1 MPHPPPV
8 SNDALDGVQQTSDGF
23 QSLSQS
29 FYPGHYNGSDPQV
42 RYEESSQEPTLELP
56 PIVKGVRVIE
66 IFQEAVEN
74 ARRGIAQS
82 LAGSEKVGEAVNLK
96 LTVDLSRR
104 SLEGVPNE
112 VVDIVKRDVER
123 LQLAHN
129 EISHIPYKFQE
140 CSVLKYLN
148 LRSNRF
154 KDFPKAICKLP
165 QLEILDL
172 SRNKLTRI
180 PEEVGNMR
188 ALRVLSLLNNFID
201 NVPFNLGSLET
212 LRILKLG
219 GNPLSTELWQIM
231 EGNTVSPSSTI
242 HTDNEKDAVFTKN
255 LKKHLQT
262 AEAQAKDSE
271 GESSSDG
278 TLSTPRA
285 PKRTLSARFPIKPN
299 TSGSESASDLNLTLR
314 SPGFAKPPIPA
325 KSHYRVA
332 SGQNDLVLNAG
343 LRRPGLAPLSNGNE
357 RNRSNSE
364 SILQATRN
372 NRSKRMGIVTRK
384 QSDLGTV
391 DESRANRN
399 SFHLRGQSHG
409 SALQDRYI
417 SNLRHGETTPPS
429 PLRAERQ
436 RGTFMRRLS
445 SLPEHKRGSVSP
457 SGVVEG
463 AKGVLY
469 SLHQIHSHLTTLV
482 KVLTSK
488 TSKEK
493 SDLERFYH
501 GAYSQIEAL
510 DSVLHD
516 FHHRK
521 AESMDPKLHFDAS
534 VVGACQK
541 LTTNYRRV
549 GDLLL
554 SIISRL
560 VSEGDQRYIRTF
572 ILLLYGSLNEA
583 RNAVLNF
590 DILASRNEPQSITTS
605 RIHTI
610 HEEPRVRRDM
620 SITPTK
626 QRPNPDR
633 RWQNGMPGQQSSNFG
648 TFSPLSG
655 AQTAVPLYF
664 NGRSR
669 SNSRTGQLM
678 SSASSSVANTPRSG
692 ETFKLPGPGTPR
704 LRSRSNSALGYRIQ
718 NVSQIAEGP
727 EQEVYFEKIFVAL
740 TQCVENIQNIVP
752 VARQQ
757 FDRCLNVAQ
766 LSYTS
771 QQIILLW
778 STLVSRSSVAIET
791 SYAMQRRLSTI
802 KLNEPDVRQSR
813 DFWRLCGKLLT
824 YLEKFMS
831 GVREAKC
838 LELISMDLIKI
849 IYPLQRSFS
858 ELGRSIKNSPWEH
871 LTQENS
877 DQQQQQQQHHQHHQQ
892 PSLNTEGASRYRSRT
907 DSGNSPYANNVPA
920 TPLSAALGPAAQA
933 TVPTSATLDRSFEGG
948 VFQRADVLLRLQ
960 QTMIHR
966 R

>member
-8 SNDALDGVQQTSDGF
+8 SNDALDGVQQTSDDF

-112 VVDIVKRDVER
+112 VVEIVKRDVER

-140 CSVLKYLN
+140 CLVLKYLN

-180 PEEVGNMR
+180 PEEVGSMR
-188 ALRVLSLLNNFID
+188 ALRVLSLLNNFIES
-201 NVPFNLGSLET
+201 VPFNLGSLET

-219 GNPLSTELWQIM
+219 GNPLSTELWQVM

-262 AEAQAKDSE
+262 AEAQAKDSD
-271 GESSSDG
+271 GESRYY
-278 TLSTPRA
+278 PCY
-285 PKRTLSARFPIKPN
+285 PEIKI
-299 TSGSESASDLNLTLR
+299 

-436 RGTFMRRLS
+436 R
-445 SLPEHKRGSVSP
+445 
-457 SGVVEG
+457 
-463 AKGVLY
+463 
-469 SLHQIHSHLTTLV
+469 V

-521 AESMDPKLHFDAS
+521 TESMDPKLHVDAS

-583 RNAVLNF
+583 RNAVPNF
-590 DILASRNEPQSITTS
+590 DILASRNEPQSTTTS

-620 SITPTK
+620 SITPTR

-633 RWQNGMPGQQSSNFG
+633 RWQNGMLGQQSSTFG

-740 TQCVENIQNIVP
+740 TQCVENVQNIVP

-877 DQQQQQQQHHQHHQQ
+877 DQQQQQQQQHHQQHHQHHQQ

>member
-1 MPHPPPV
+1 M
-8 SNDALDGVQQTSDGF
+8 
-23 QSLSQS
+23 
-29 FYPGHYNGSDPQV
+29 
-42 RYEESSQEPTLELP
+42 
-56 PIVKGVRVIE
+56 
-66 IFQEAVEN
+66 
-74 ARRGIAQS
+74 
-82 LAGSEKVGEAVNLK
+82 
-96 LTVDLSRR
+96 
-104 SLEGVPNE
+104 
-112 VVDIVKRDVER
+112 
-123 LQLAHN
+123 
-129 EISHIPYKFQE
+129 
-140 CSVLKYLN
+140 
-148 LRSNRF
+148 
-154 KDFPKAICKLP
+154 
-165 QLEILDL
+165 
-172 SRNKLTRI
+172 
-180 PEEVGNMR
+180 
-188 ALRVLSLLNNFID
+188 
-201 NVPFNLGSLET
+201 
-212 LRILKLG
+212 
-219 GNPLSTELWQIM
+219 
-231 EGNTVSPSSTI
+231 
-242 HTDNEKDAVFTKN
+242 
-255 LKKHLQT
+255 
-262 AEAQAKDSE
+262 
-271 GESSSDG
+271 
-278 TLSTPRA
+278 
-285 PKRTLSARFPIKPN
+285 SARFPVKPN
-299 TSGSESASDLNLTLR
+299 TSGSESASDLNFTIR

-325 KSHYRVA
+325 RSHYRVA
-332 SGQNDLVLNAG
+332 SGQNDLVLNAA

-364 SILQATRN
+364 NILQATRN

-399 SFHLRGQSHG
+399 SLHLRGQSHG

-417 SNLRHGETTPPS
+417 SSLRYGETAPSS

-436 RGTFMRRLS
+436 RGTFVRRLS
-445 SLPEHKRGSVSP
+445 SLPEHKRGSASP
-457 SGVVEG
+457 NGVVEG

-469 SLHQIHSHLTTLV
+469 SLHQVHSHLTTLM
-482 KVLTSK
+482 KVVTGR

-493 SDLERFYH
+493 SDLERSYH

-521 AESMDPKLHFDAS
+521 MESMDPELHFGAN
-534 VVGACQK
+534 VVGACQAI
-541 LTTNYRRV
+541 TTNYRQV
-549 GDLLL
+549 GDQLL

-583 RNAVLNF
+583 RNAVPNL
-590 DILASRNEPQSITTS
+590 DSPASRNISLNSTTS

-610 HEEPRVRRDM
+610 HEEPRARRDL
-620 SITPTK
+620 SITPTR

-633 RWQNGMPGQQSSNFG
+633 RWQNGVPGQQSGNFG

-664 NGRSR
+664 DGRSR
-669 SNSRTGQLM
+669 SNSRTGQLLG
-678 SSASSSVANTPRSG
+678 SAASSVANTPRSG
-692 ETFKLPGPGTPR
+692 ETFKLPGQGAPR
-704 LRSRSNSALGYRIQ
+704 MRSRSNSALGYRVQ
-718 NVSQIAEGP
+718 TVSQIAEGP
-727 EQEVYFEKIFVAL
+727 EQDVQFEKIFVAI

-771 QQIILLW
+771 QKIILLW

-791 SYAMQRRLSTI
+791 SFAMQRRLSTI
-802 KLNEPDVRQSR
+802 KLNEPDVKQSK

-831 GVREAKC
+831 GVREAKY
-838 LELISMDLIKI
+838 LELISMELIKV

-858 ELGRSIKNSPWEH
+858 ELGRSIKSSPWEH

-877 DQQQQQQQHHQHHQQ
+877 DQQQ
-892 PSLNTEGASRYRSRT
+892 PVNTEAASRYRSRT
-907 DSGNSPYANNVPA
+907 DSGNSPYTNNVPA

-933 TVPTSATLDRSFEGG
+933 TVPTSATLDRNFEGG